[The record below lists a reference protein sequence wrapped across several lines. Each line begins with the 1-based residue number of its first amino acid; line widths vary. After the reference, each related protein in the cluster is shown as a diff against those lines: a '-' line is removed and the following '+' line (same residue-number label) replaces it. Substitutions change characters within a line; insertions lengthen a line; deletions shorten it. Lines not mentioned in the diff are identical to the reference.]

1 MNDSMKI
8 EKNRVVSLIYELREG
23 NSEGRVIEALEE
35 SRPMT
40 FVYGSGR
47 LLPSFESQLIS
58 LEKGDKFNFV
68 LDSGSAYG
76 DRREDMIINLSPSI
90 FESDGKLDE
99 NICKVGNEV
108 PMMDTNGNRITG
120 TIIEI
125 SDAYVKMDFNHPIA
139 GVDLSFS
146 GSISDVREA
155 SDDELYSSVNSCSAC
170 SSNGSQDCSGSCN

>member
-1 MNDSMKI
+1 MKI
-8 EKNRVVSLIYELREG
+8 ENNRMVSLIYELREG

-40 FVYGSGR
+40 FIYGSGR

-68 LDSGSAYG
+68 LDAKSAYG
-76 DRREDMIINLSPSI
+76 EKREDMIVNLPPSI
-90 FESDGKLDE
+90 FENEGKIDE

-125 SDAYVKMDFNHPIA
+125 SDTYVKMDFNHPMA
-139 GVDLSFS
+139 GVDLCFS
-146 GSISDVREA
+146 GSIMDVREA
-155 SDDELYSSVNSCSAC
+155 TDDELYSSSNSCSEC
-170 SSNGSQDCSGSCN
+170 SSNSPSGCSGSCS